1 MFAVATYALTY
12 PQLMNQALS
21 CDLSESDLLQ
31 LRSAHEFA
39 QLFADGIYRAQDAPL
54 LSHLVRTASILLAER
69 QPVSV
74 VLAGLL
80 HAAYTLQ
87 YFDGSVRQRSRRA
100 HRDRIQETF
109 GDEVETLI
117 DEYTRI
123 AWYEPESIREHRR
136 CLAAYPERLRQVLIM
151 RLANDLED
159 GLDQAVAYT
168 GTRQVRNRTETWS
181 GDRIALA
188 DQLSLRC
195 VAEGLRTCADVQRS
209 SQLPGF
215 LVVDH
220 DMGYELPKRR
230 LWQASLPERISLKVL
245 GVLKS
250 LRKYL

>member
-87 YFDGSVRQRSRRA
+87 YFDGSVRASCPAFSSSITIWAMSCQKGASGRRA
-100 HRDRIQETF
+100 YRS
-109 GDEVETLI
+109 
-117 DEYTRI
+117 EY
-123 AWYEPESIREHRR
+123 H
-136 CLAAYPERLRQVLIM
+136 
-151 RLANDLED
+151 
-159 GLDQAVAYT
+159 
-168 GTRQVRNRTETWS
+168 
-181 GDRIALA
+181 
-188 DQLSLRC
+188 
-195 VAEGLRTCADVQRS
+195 
-209 SQLPGF
+209 
-215 LVVDH
+215 
-220 DMGYELPKRR
+220 
-230 LWQASLPERISLKVL
+230 
-245 GVLKS
+245 
-250 LRKYL
+250 